1 MTSAYEIAE
10 KLSDEEIVYLHI
22 VNEFFCMHPDWTDQ
36 IKEDIKATGGE
47 FTDGNSIY
55 LDFDVNTQL
64 DPQVVKDVIEQW
76 EDVLR
81 KIEGYGEIV
90 AEQVVTFVF
99 EIDEDSSFGARFDDF
114 PGVVF
119 RTEKETG
126 SHKYEVHDEDDAEVF
141 YILGSADSKSIVDD
155 FSSQYKTY
163 QDRIYYSGS
172 DIVKETPFT
181 LDELTLDQLGEL
193 NSEWG

>member
-1 MTSAYEIAE
+1 MNKATNQIAE

-22 VNEFFCMHPDWTDQ
+22 VNEFDCMHPDWTEQ

-47 FTDGNSIY
+47 FTDDNSIY

-99 EIDEDSSFGARFDDF
+99 EIDEDSPFGARFDYF

-119 RTEKETG
+119 RTKKDTG
-126 SHKYEVHDEDDAEVF
+126 SHKYEVHSEDDARVLD
-141 YILGSADSKSIVDD
+141 ILGAVDSKSIVDD
-155 FSSQYKTY
+155 FSRPFKTY
-163 QDRIYYSGS
+163 QDNIYQFSNVVEE
-172 DIVKETPFT
+172 IPLALAEM
-181 LDELTLDQLGEL
+181 DEINDDK
-193 NSEWG
+193 WYDC

>member
-1 MTSAYEIAE
+1 MTTASEIAG
-10 KLSDEEIVYLHI
+10 KLSDEEIVYLYI
-22 VNEFFCMHPDWTDQ
+22 VNEFFCMHPDWTEQ
-36 IKEDIKATGGE
+36 IIEDIKATGGE

-55 LDFDVNTQL
+55 LDFDVNAQL
-64 DPQVVKDVIEQW
+64 DPQVVKKVIEQW

-81 KIEGYGEIV
+81 KIEGYGEMI
-90 AEQVVTFVF
+90 AEQVITFVD
-99 EIDEDSSFGARFDDF
+99 EIDEDSPFGARFDYF

-119 RTEKETG
+119 RTKKDTG
-126 SHKYEVHDEDDAEVF
+126 SHKYEVHGEDDAEVF

-155 FSSQYKTY
+155 FSSPFKTY

-181 LDELTLDQLGEL
+181 LDELNEL
-193 NSEWG
+193 NNRWYDC

>member
-1 MTSAYEIAE
+1 MTTAYEIAE

-22 VNEFFCMHPDWTDQ
+22 VNEFFCMHPDWTEQ

-81 KIEGYGEIV
+81 KIEGYGEMI

-119 RTEKETG
+119 RTGKETG

>member
-1 MTSAYEIAE
+1 MNKATNQIAE

-22 VNEFFCMHPDWTDQ
+22 VNEFDCMHPDWTDQ
-36 IKEDIKATGGE
+36 IKEDIEATGGE
-47 FTDGNSIY
+47 FTDDNSIY

-99 EIDEDSSFGARFDDF
+99 EIDEDSPFGARFDYF

-119 RTEKETG
+119 RTKKDTG
-126 SHKYEVHDEDDAEVF
+126 SHKYEVHSEDDAQVLD
-141 YILGSADSKSIVDD
+141 ILGAVDSKSIVDD
-155 FSSQYKTY
+155 FSRPFKTY
-163 QDRIYYSGS
+163 QDNIYPDSNVVEE
-172 DIVKETPFT
+172 IPLTLAE
-181 LDELTLDQLGEL
+181 LDEINDDK
-193 NSEWG
+193 WYDC

>member
-1 MTSAYEIAE
+1 MNKATNQIAE

-22 VNEFFCMHPDWTDQ
+22 VNEFDCMHPDWTDQ

-47 FTDGNSIY
+47 FTDDNSIY

-99 EIDEDSSFGARFDDF
+99 EIDEDSSFGARFDYF

-119 RTEKETG
+119 RTKKDTG
-126 SHKYEVHDEDDAEVF
+126 SHKYEVHNEDDARVLD
-141 YILGSADSKSIVDD
+141 ILGAVDSKSIVDD
-155 FSSQYKTY
+155 FSRPFKTY
-163 QDRIYYSGS
+163 QDNIYQCSNVVEE
-172 DIVKETPFT
+172 IPLTLAE
-181 LDELTLDQLGEL
+181 LDEINDDK
-193 NSEWG
+193 WYDC